1 MNRNITLLI
10 GVGVLVL
17 FFSGLASAEE
27 YKNTR
32 ALSGLS
38 VVKAYFD
45 VNTGVPAKLKSK
57 LLFIDRSYEQLL
69 QSGVTPEF
77 IVGFRSAASNF
88 VTKGDEDYVF
98 DDDEIA
104 AKKKVHE
111 WIRIFKKRGIIMEQ
125 CMLSAEI
132 YEIDPQDFLPELE
145 PVNNGYVSMI
155 GYQTKG
161 YSQINME

>member
-1 MNRNITLLI
+1 MSRTITLLT
-10 GVGVLVL
+10 GVGFLVL

-27 YKNTR
+27 YTNAR

-38 VVKAYFD
+38 TVKAYFD

-57 LLFIDRSYEQLL
+57 LLFIDKSYDQLVKF
-69 QSGVTPEF
+69 GVKPEF
-77 IVGFRSAASNF
+77 IVGFRSTASNF

-111 WIRIFKKRGIIMEQ
+111 WIRLFKKRGIIMEQ

>member
-17 FFSGLASAEE
+17 FFSGLALAEE

-38 VVKAYFD
+38 AVKAYFD

-57 LLFIDRSYEQLL
+57 LLFIDKSFEQLV
-69 QSGVTPEF
+69 QSGVKPEF

-111 WIRIFKKRGIIMEQ
+111 WILLFKKRGIIMEQ